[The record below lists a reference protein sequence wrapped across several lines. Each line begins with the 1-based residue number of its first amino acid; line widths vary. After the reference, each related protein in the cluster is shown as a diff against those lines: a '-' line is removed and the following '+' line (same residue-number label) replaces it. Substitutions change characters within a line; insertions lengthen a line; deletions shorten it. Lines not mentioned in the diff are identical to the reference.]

1 MRHGLSWRLGGVLR
15 HVMLIAIAAFALM
28 PFAVMLTTSIKPAA
42 EIFTEGYRWWPRQT
56 AFIANYSEALTRV
69 PIVRYLLNGVVVTV
83 SVLFLQV
90 LVATPAAYALAKLRF
105 TGRKAAFG
113 LVLFCLLIPYHAI
126 AVPLFMLLHMTGLLG
141 GYAALVL
148 PFTISAF
155 GIFLMRQ
162 FFVSVPDD
170 LLDAARMDGL
180 GEFSIVWRVMLPASL
195 PALSAFAIFSVIAH
209 WNDYFWPLIA
219 VSDDRY
225 FTPPLG
231 IVAFRN
237 AEAGNDYGPLM
248 AATTIIVLPLIAF
261 FLIAQRRFIEGIGF
275 TGVK

>member
-1 MRHGLSWRLGGVLR
+1 MRHGLSWRLAGVLR
-15 HVMLIAIAAFALM
+15 HVMLLAIAVFALM

-42 EIFTEGYRWWPRQT
+42 EIFTEGYRWWPQQT
-56 AFIANYSEALTRV
+56 AFIANYTEALTRV
-69 PIVRYLLNGVVVTV
+69 PIARYLLNGVVITV
-83 SVLFLQV
+83 SVLLLQV
-90 LVATPAAYALAKLRF
+90 LVAVPAAYALAKLRF
-105 TGRKAAFG
+105 IGRKAAFG

-141 GYAALVL
+141 GYAALIL

-180 GEFSIVWRVMLPASL
+180 GEFSVVWRVMLPASL

-219 VSDDRY
+219 VSDDDY

-248 AATTIIVLPLIAF
+248 AATTIIVLPLVAF

>member
-1 MRHGLSWRLGGVLR
+1 MTIFNKLAPAVLR
-15 HVMLIAIAAFALM
+15 HLVLLTVAAFALL
-28 PFAVMLTTSIKPAA
+28 PFAIMISTSLKPAS
-42 EIFTEGYRWWPRQT
+42 EIFSVKFQWWPHT
-56 AFIANYSEALTRV
+56 LALVENYRAAMTQA
-69 PIVRYLLNGVVVTV
+69 PIGLYLANGVVVT
-83 SVLFLQV
+83 LAIFLLQA
-90 LVATPAAYALAKLRF
+90 LVALPAAYALSKLRF
-105 TGRKAAFG
+105 RGRDAAFG
-113 LVLFCLLIPYHAI
+113 LVVFCLLIPYHAI
-126 AVPLFMLLHMTGLLG
+126 AIPLFVLLYKLGLLN

-162 FFVSVPDD
+162 FFMGVPDD
-170 LLDAARMDGL
+170 LVDAARLDGL
-180 GEFSIVWRVMLPASL
+180 SEFAIVWRVMLPSAI
-195 PALSAFAIFSVIAH
+195 PALTAFAIFSVIGH
-209 WNDYFWPLIA
+209 WNDYFWPLVA

-248 AATTIIVLPLIAF
+248 AAATIIVLPLVAF
-261 FLIAQRRFIEGIGF
+261 FLLAQRRFIEGIGF

>member
-28 PFAVMLTTSIKPAA
+28 PFAVMLSTSIKPAA

>member
-1 MRHGLSWRLGGVLR
+1 MRQRLSILIACTLR
-15 HVMLIAIAAFALM
+15 HTALLAIATFALL
-28 PFAVMLTTSIKPAA
+28 PFAVMLTASIKPAA
-42 EIFTEGYRWWPRQT
+42 EIFTENYRWWPQQT
-56 AFIANYSEALTRV
+56 AFIANYTEALTRA
-69 PIVRYLLNGVVVTV
+69 PIGHYLLNGAIVTF
-83 SVLFLQV
+83 SVFCLQA
-90 LVATPAAYALAKLRF
+90 LVALPAAYALAKLRF
-105 TGRKAAFG
+105 IGRQAAFR
-113 LVLFCLLIPYHAI
+113 LILFCLLIPYHAI
-126 AVPLFMLLHMTGLLG
+126 AVPLFVLLHLTGLLG
-141 GYAALVL
+141 GYAALIL
-148 PFTISAF
+148 PFTISVF

-162 FFVSVPDD
+162 FFVTVPDD

-180 GEFSIVWRVMLPASL
+180 GEFAIVWRVMLPASL

-219 VSDDRY
+219 VADDRY

-231 IVAFRN
+231 VVAFRN

-248 AATTIIVLPLIAF
+248 AAATIIVLPLAAF

>member
-1 MRHGLSWRLGGVLR
+1 MRHAIYWRLAGVLR
-15 HVMLIAIAAFALM
+15 HAMLLAIAAFALM

-42 EIFTEGYRWWPRQT
+42 EIFTEDYRWWPHQT
-56 AFIANYSEALTRV
+56 AFIANYTEALTRV
-69 PIVRYLLNGVVVTV
+69 PIARYLLNGVVVTV

-90 LVATPAAYALAKLRF
+90 LVAVPAAYALAKLRF
-105 TGRKAAFG
+105 IGRKAAFG

-141 GYAALVL
+141 GYAALIL

-248 AATTIIVLPLIAF
+248 AATTIIVLPLVAF

>member
-1 MRHGLSWRLGGVLR
+1 MRHGLSWSLAGLFR
-15 HVMLIAIAAFALM
+15 HAMLLAIAAFALM

-42 EIFTEGYRWWPRQT
+42 EIFTEGYRWWPHQT
-56 AFIANYSEALTRV
+56 AFIANYTEALTRV
-69 PIVRYLLNGVVVTV
+69 PVARYLLNGAVVTV
-83 SVLFLQV
+83 SVLFLQM
-90 LVATPAAYALAKLRF
+90 LVAMPAAYALAKLRF
-105 TGRKAAFG
+105 IGRKAAFG

-248 AATTIIVLPLIAF
+248 AATTIIVLPLVVF

>member
-1 MRHGLSWRLGGVLR
+1 MRHGLSWRLVGVLR
-15 HVMLIAIAAFALM
+15 HVMLLAIAAFALM

-42 EIFTEGYRWWPRQT
+42 EIFTEGYRWWPHQT
-56 AFIANYSEALTRV
+56 AFIANYTEALTRV
-69 PIVRYLLNGVVVTV
+69 PITRYLLNGVVVTA
-83 SVLFLQV
+83 SILFLQV
-90 LVATPAAYALAKLRF
+90 LVAMPAAYALAKLRF
-105 TGRKAAFG
+105 IGRRTAFG

-126 AVPLFMLLHMTGLLG
+126 AVPLFMLLHMTGLLS
-141 GYAALVL
+141 GYAALIL

-162 FFVSVPDD
+162 FFMSVPDD

-180 GEFSIVWRVMLPASL
+180 GEFSIIWRVMLPASL

-219 VSDDRY
+219 VSDDHY

-248 AATTIIVLPLIAF
+248 AATTIIVLPLVVF